1 MKKQVEQLCAEQ
13 ITQYPAL
20 ETQDLVKALY
30 QATFGCG
37 HLISDPEMGRKW
49 LRDEMEQ
56 CTLPASDSCPP
67 LVESLGSYSR
77 VHLQT
82 ARTQGLS
89 PDTLFALFALSAQE
103 NSGRMDDFQQQLKLL
118 EQTAENNQLPLP
130 LPKVQAYLA
139 EYKAQ
144 GCPAARHSPAFR
156 QAYAP
161 AYRVI
166 RSEYTPFLPVFTL
179 IDRLMMANKPI
190 TIAIEGGSASGKS
203 TLGQLLMQIY
213 DCSLFHMDDFFLQPH
228 QRTPERFSEPGGN
241 VDYERFKEEVLL
253 PLRNRTPFAYRPFSC
268 STMTLAEPVHVLP
281 KQLCVVEG
289 AYSMHPTLADDYNAS
304 VFLQIQPD
312 KQAERILQRNGPVM
326 QQRFLNEWIPLEMR
340 YFEHCKVQE
349 RCTLTIP
356 IQ

>member
-1 MKKQVEQLCAEQ
+1 
-13 ITQYPAL
+13 
-20 ETQDLVKALY
+20 
-30 QATFGCG
+30 
-37 HLISDPEMGRKW
+37 
-49 LRDEMEQ
+49 
-56 CTLPASDSCPP
+56 
-67 LVESLGSYSR
+67 VESLGAYSR
-77 VHLQT
+77 VHLQA
-82 ARTQGLS
+82 ARRQGLS

-103 NSGRMDDFQQQLKLL
+103 NSGRMDDFQEQLKLL
-118 EQTAENNQLPLP
+118 EQMAENNQLPVP
-130 LPKVQAYLA
+130 LPQAQAYLA

-156 QAYAP
+156 EAYAP

-203 TLGQLLMQIY
+203 TLGQLLTQVY

-253 PLRNRTPFAYRPFSC
+253 PLRNRTPFSYRPFSC
-268 STMTLAEPVHVLP
+268 STMTLDEPVHVNP

-289 AYSMHPTLADDYNAS
+289 AYSMHPALADDYDAS
-304 VFLQIQPD
+304 IFLQIQPEL
-312 KQAERILQRNGPVM
+312 QAERILKRNGPVM
-326 QQRFLNEWIPLEMR
+326 QQRFLKEWIPLEHK
-340 YFEHCKVQE
+340 YFDHTDVPG
-349 RCTLTIP
+349 RCDMILRME
-356 IQ
+356 